1 MNVEKVE
8 VLSIEEI
15 SKKDIRFEEDFLEV
29 QTDSQ

>member
-29 QTDSQ
+29 QTDS